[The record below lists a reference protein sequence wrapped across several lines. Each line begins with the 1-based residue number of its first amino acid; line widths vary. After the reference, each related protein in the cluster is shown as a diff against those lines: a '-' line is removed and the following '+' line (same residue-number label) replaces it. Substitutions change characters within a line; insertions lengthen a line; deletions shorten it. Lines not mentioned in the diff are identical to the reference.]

1 MPVHD
6 LHCESCSKISKNT
19 FFSQSQYSNGIIT
32 GIKCQNC
39 GKDKFTVYWGS
50 GAAPS
55 VTMAAST
62 PLERFQR
69 SKTLGEF
76 WDRSGLEIGGQ
87 ANKKANMNR
96 IKQMRDKAMRKK
108 KSGD

>member
-1 MPVHD
+1 MQN
-6 LHCESCSKISKNT
+6 I
-19 FFSQSQYSNGIIT
+19 FFAQSQYSNGIIS
-32 GIKCQNC
+32 GIKCKHC

-62 PLERFQR
+62 PEEKWQR

-76 WDRSGLEIGGQ
+76 WDRSGLEIGGE
-87 ANKKANMNR
+87 ANRKANMQH
-96 IKQMRDKAMRKK
+96 IKNMRAKSRKK
-108 KSGD
+108 KNGEKR